1 MNKTIRLLGV
11 LFIVQ
16 LIVVAALLLQQNEPQ
31 DKASKQALLGLVPSI
46 QGQIDKIVISGEDKT
61 LTLTR
66 PDAEWILPDYYDFPV
81 AKNRVSTLIQK
92 LADFKEGW
100 PVATT
105 AAAAKRF
112 KVSDDDFER
121 KLELYQGETLLET
134 LYVGSSPGF
143 RKVHVRK
150 PDDSNIYDVAFSAF
164 DASIKIA
171 DWRDTSL
178 LKLEEKDI
186 RKISTPGFSLAKE
199 GDVFVLDGLAEGET
213 IAQTTV
219 ADYVQNLAALNTV
232 TVLGKEASAIFN
244 QENPLLLLTVEN
256 QSATLEYRLSRSS
269 EGQYIL
275 KRSDLPFFFTLHDA
289 IAKSLI
295 VSDKKHFLIPSEEV
309 ETAKKRP
316 IEKETPAEVEMPAEV
331 VEEIPS
337 EVEMPEEVVEEIP
350 SEVEMPEEVVEEIPA
365 EVEMPAE
372 VVEETPAEVEML
384 E

>member
-1 MNKTIRLLGV
+1 MSKTIRLLGV
-11 LFIVQ
+11 LFIIQ
-16 LIVVAALLLQQNEPQ
+16 LIVVAALLLQKNEPR
-31 DKASKQALLGLVPSI
+31 DKASEQVLLPLVQSKQN
-46 QGQIDKIVISGEDKT
+46 QIDKIVISGESKT

-66 PDAEWILPDYYDFPV
+66 PGAEWILPDYYDFPV
-81 AKNRVSTLIQK
+81 AENQVSTLIQK

-150 PDDSNIYDVAFSAF
+150 PDDSNIYDVTFSAF

-178 LKLEEKDI
+178 LRLEEKGI
-186 RKISTPGFSLAKE
+186 SNISTPGFSLAKE

-232 TVLGKEASAIFN
+232 TVLGKEASATFN
-244 QENPLLLLTVEN
+244 QEDPLLLLTVEN
-256 QSATLEYRLSRSS
+256 KVESQSATLEYRLSRSS
-269 EGQYIL
+269 EGQFIL
-275 KRSDLPFFFTLHDA
+275 KRSDLPFYFTLHDVV
-289 IAKSLI
+289 AKSLI
-295 VSDKKHFLIPSEEV
+295 VSDKKYFLIPPEE
-309 ETAKKRP
+309 ETAEKRP
-316 IEKETPAEVEMPAEV
+316 IEEIPAEVVETPAEVEMPAEV
-331 VEEIPS
+331 IET
-337 EVEMPEEVVEEIP
+337 
-350 SEVEMPEEVVEEIPA
+350 PA

-372 VVEETPAEVEML
+372 VIRSTR
-384 E
+384 

>member
-1 MNKTIRLLGV
+1 MSKTIRLLGA

-16 LIVVAALLLQQNEPQ
+16 LIVVAVLLLQQNEPRN
-31 DKASKQALLGLVPSI
+31 KASQQALLPLVPSK
-46 QGQIDKIVISGEDKT
+46 QNQIDKIVISGENKT

-81 AKNRVSTLIQK
+81 AKNQVSTFIQK
-92 LADFKEGW
+92 LTDFKEGW

-150 PDDSNIYDVAFSAF
+150 PDDSNIYDVIFSAF

-178 LKLEEKDI
+178 LRLKEKDI
-186 RKISTPGFSLAKE
+186 RKISAPGFSLAKE

-232 TVLGKEASAIFN
+232 TVLGKKDSATLN
-244 QENPLLLLTVEN
+244 QEDPLLLLTIESKVES
-256 QSATLEYRLSRSS
+256 QSTTLKYRLSRSS

-275 KRSDLPFFFTLHDA
+275 KRSDLPFYFTLHDA
-289 IAKSLI
+289 VAKSLI
-295 VSDKKHFLIPSEEV
+295 VSDKKHFLIRPEEKV
-309 ETAKKRP
+309 ETATKRP
-316 IEKETPAEVEMPAEV
+316 REKMERPTEVEIPATAEMPTGIVETPAEVEMPAEV
-331 VEEIPS
+331 VET
-337 EVEMPEEVVEEIP
+337 
-350 SEVEMPEEVVEEIPA
+350 PA

-372 VVEETPAEVEML
+372 VMETPAEIKIPVDVERP
-384 E
+384 